1 MAVRDVW
8 ETLWR
13 SVQTDKDAGSY
24 GPGQQP
30 NYGGPQAQSPAG
42 YGAQPMG
49 YTGPPS
55 AGGYG
60 RGQQGAANA
69 QWSQPGPPSG
79 NFNGFSGYQG

>member
-1 MAVRDVW
+1 MRFAIVTNIV
-8 ETLWR
+8 LG
-13 SVQTDKDAGSY
+13 GSF

-30 NYGGPQAQSPAG
+30 SYPGPQAQSPAA

-60 RGQQGAANA
+60 RGAQQAPAPQWNQPSPA
-69 QWSQPGPPSG
+69 Q
-79 NFNGFSGYQG
+79 NFNNGFAGYQG